1 MKQIKEALD
10 RFGAEIRAALKK
22 LERRLKKF
30 ERSLKRWMLIFSVG
44 YVIVMAAVLSLFYR
58 AVYRGLSTLD

>member
-22 LERRLKKF
+22 LER
-30 ERSLKRWMLIFSVG
+30 SLKRWMLIFSVG
-44 YVIVMAAVLSLFYR
+44 YVIVMAVVLSLFYR